1 MIALDDSTK
10 KKIAYVLVVT
20 AIALIV
26 TGIFVPSA
34 REYLANSAKLLLT
47 VVGFSAQ

>member
-1 MIALDDSTK
+1 MITLEDSTK
-10 KKIAYVLVVT
+10 KKIAYILVGS

-34 REYLANSAKLLLT
+34 QEYLANSAKLLLT